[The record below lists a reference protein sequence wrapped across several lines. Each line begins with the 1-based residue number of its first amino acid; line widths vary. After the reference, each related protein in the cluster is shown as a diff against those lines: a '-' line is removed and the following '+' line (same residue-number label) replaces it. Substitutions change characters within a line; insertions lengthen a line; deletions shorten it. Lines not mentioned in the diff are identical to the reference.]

1 MATARHPSSCF
12 VLRILLLVVYF
23 NLSLPYVL
31 KKCTIR
37 YQENPSADMALDCAN
52 RKIEKIPKDIPTDA
66 VSLNL
71 NNNWMQKINEG
82 DFSGMSK
89 LRTLDLTSNQIA
101 HVDQGSFIDLMFL
114 QTLCMGNNK
123 LNVLTSNMFQ
133 GLHNLTVLFLNNNGI
148 QVIHTRAFQFL
159 TSLQTLDLGNN
170 RLRQITD
177 IQPVLQLPQ
186 ITMLGLKC
194 NGFSSFETKDLLL
207 NQPSNL
213 KELDISGDSLTIF
226 SISTPVFPYLQ
237 KIEISMCFCYKD
249 LQWEIPDKELLRN
262 ISFLY
267 LGRSILSF
275 EGITKV
281 LQSLDSLS
289 HLRLEALKMHL
300 YEGLLSTIC
309 KIPTLRR
316 LDLFNSHINN
326 LPIKLEVC
334 SQLTE
339 LDMRKSDVDEL
350 PEGSLGSMKH
360 LRSLNVCDNQLTQV
374 PHDARSFSSL
384 EIFNLNYNY
393 ILELTCEDFVNT
405 TQLREL
411 YLKRNRISQVD
422 YCVFLNLENLKL
434 LDLSSNQ
441 LMTFENNIFLPKLEI
456 LNINHN
462 EIAFLK
468 MPDFLG
474 FQSLKQLDLGTAFF
488 DGMTQ
493 RSFHK
498 VNKLDNIISSR
509 DKIWKLKLLEN
520 LTIEL
525 NPQNLLS
532 SLQTNSSRDIM
543 VFKSMKRYTV
553 ICNIYCFP
561 HQLADILSSMRYL
574 ENFTAVKIFIGAP
587 PLGMFWSNPYLKSV
601 TFTETDF
608 SDVGPELFLQIPNLH
623 SLELSKCNISS
634 LDFLVKANLSA
645 LRYLKLTDNELDMI
659 NDTVFKSFPSLT
671 YLDLDN
677 NPFTCNCSNAG
688 FIQWVKDNKKTQVIN
703 AHQYKCSTPVDRRE
717 SLLLEFDVH
726 LCWDDGR
733 FFYFISSS
741 CLVVLTLL
749 TSFIYNF
756 LWWHLTYTL
765 HLFLAYF
772 YDNQRRRKEVLHRF
786 DAFVSYNVHDEGWVY
801 REMLPVL
808 EGQQGWRL
816 CLHHRDFQPG
826 KPIIENITD
835 AIYGSRKTICV
846 ISRSYL
852 QSEWCS
858 REIQMASFR
867 LFDEKKDVL
876 VLLFLENIPSRHLS
890 PYYRMRKLVKKH
902 TYLSWPQ
909 AAQHPEVFWQNVQRA
924 LQTRGAVTENADPL
938 T

>member
-1 MATARHPSSCF
+1 MAAVRHPSSCF
-12 VLRILLLVVYF
+12 VLWVLLLVVYF

-31 KKCTIR
+31 KTCTIR

-52 RKIEKIPKDIPTDA
+52 REIENIPKDIPKDA

-71 NNNWMQKINEG
+71 NSNCIQKINEG

-114 QTLCMGNNK
+114 QTLYMRNNK

-133 GLHNLTVLFLNNNGI
+133 GLDNLIVLYLNNNGI

-170 RLRQITD
+170 RLQQITD
-177 IQPVLQLPQ
+177 IQPILQLPQ

-207 NQPSNL
+207 SRPSNL

-226 SISTPVFPYLQ
+226 SISTPIFPYLQ

-281 LQSLDSLS
+281 LESLDSLS

-309 KIPTLRR
+309 KIPTLRK

-326 LPIKLEVC
+326 LANKLALC

-339 LDMRKSDVDEL
+339 FDMRTSDVDEL
-350 PEGSLGSMKH
+350 PQGSLGSMKH
-360 LRSLNVCDNQLTQV
+360 LRSLNLCDNQLTQV
-374 PHDARSFSSL
+374 PDDVRNISSL

-393 ILELTCEDFVNT
+393 ILNLTCEDFMNT

-411 YLKRNRISQVD
+411 YLKRNRITEVKW
-422 YCVFLNLENLKL
+422 CAFLNLENLKL
-434 LDLSSNQ
+434 LDLSFNL
-441 LMTFENNIFLPKLEI
+441 LMTFESNIILPKLEI

-462 EIAFLK
+462 EIAFLNILN
-468 MPDFLG
+468 FLG
-474 FQSLKQLDLGTAFF
+474 FDSLKQLDVGTNFF
-488 DGMTQ
+488 DVMTQ
-493 RSFHK
+493 RSFPK
-498 VNKLDNIISSR
+498 VNKLEDIISSR
-509 DKIWKLKLLEN
+509 DNIWELKLLEN

-525 NPQNLLS
+525 NPQNRFS
-532 SLQTNSSRDIM
+532 GIQTNYSRDII
-543 VFKSMKRYTV
+543 FLKSMKRYTV

-561 HQLADILSSMRYL
+561 YQLADILWSMRNL
-574 ENFTAVKIFIGAP
+574 ENFTVVNRFTEVP
-587 PLGMFWSNPYLKSV
+587 PVHMFWHNPYLKSM
-601 TFTETDF
+601 TFAGTDF
-608 SDVGPELFLQIPNLH
+608 SEVGPELFLPIPNLH
-623 SLELSKCNISS
+623 SLELSNCNISS

-645 LRYLKLTDNELDMI
+645 LRYLKLTDNELYMI

-688 FIQWVKDNKKTQVIN
+688 FIQWVKDNKKIQVVN
-703 AHQYKCSTPVDRRE
+703 AHQYKCSSPVDKRE

-726 LCWDDGR
+726 LCWEDGR
-733 FFYFISSS
+733 FFYFIYSS

-756 LWWHLTYTL
+756 LRWHLTYTF

-772 YDNQRRRKEVLHRF
+772 YDNQRRKKEVLHQF

-846 ISRSYL
+846 ISSSYL

-858 REIQMASFR
+858 REIQMAR
-867 LFDEKKDVL
+867 WG
-876 VLLFLENIPSRHLS
+876 RCLS
-890 PYYRMRKLVKKH
+890 L
-902 TYLSWPQ
+902 
-909 AAQHPEVFWQNVQRA
+909 
-924 LQTRGAVTENADPL
+924 
-938 T
+938 

>member
-1 MATARHPSSCF
+1 EILEGLKRCSSF
-12 VLRILLLVVYF
+12 INILLLVVNF

-31 KKCTIR
+31 KKCSVR
-37 YQENPSADMALDCAN
+37 YEENPSADMALDCAN
-52 RKIEKIPKDIPTDA
+52 RKIENVPKDIPKDA

-71 NNNWMQKINEG
+71 NNNWMQKINGG

-89 LRTLDLTSNQIA
+89 LRILDLTSNQIA
-101 HVDQGSFIDLMFL
+101 QVDEGSFIDLMFL

-123 LNVLTSNMFQ
+123 LNVLMSNMFQ
-133 GLHNLTVLFLNNNGI
+133 GLSNLTVLFLNNNGI
-148 QVIHTRAFQFL
+148 QVIHATAFQFL

-177 IQPVLQLPQ
+177 IQPILQLPQ

-194 NGFSSFETKDLLL
+194 NSFTSFETKDLLL
-207 NQPSNL
+207 NQSSNL
-213 KELDISGDSLTIF
+213 QELDISGDSLTIF

-249 LQWEIPDKELLRN
+249 LQWEIPDKQFLRN
-262 ISFLY
+262 ISYLY

-281 LQSLDSLS
+281 LESLDSLH
-289 HLRLEALKMHL
+289 HLRLEALKMHV
-300 YEGLLSTIC
+300 YEGLLFTIC
-309 KIPTLRR
+309 KIPTLRK
-316 LDLFNSHINN
+316 LDLFNSHIKN
-326 LPIKLEVC
+326 LPVKLALC
-334 SQLTE
+334 SQLTA
-339 LDMRKSDVDEL
+339 LDVRKSD
-350 PEGSLGSMKH
+350 H
-360 LRSLNVCDNQLTQV
+360 LRSLNVCDNQLKQV
-374 PHDARSFSSL
+374 PHDARSLCSL
-384 EIFNLNYNY
+384 EILNLNYNY
-393 ILELTCEDFVNT
+393 ILELTCEDFENT

-422 YCVFLNLENLKL
+422 YCVFLNLESLKL
-434 LDLSSNQ
+434 LDLSFNQ
-441 LMTFENNIFLPKLEI
+441 LITFENNIFLPQLEI

-462 EIAFLK
+462 EIAFLEIL
-468 MPDFLG
+468 DFLG
-474 FQSLKQLDLGTAFF
+474 FQSLKQLDLGTTFF

-498 VNKLDNIISSR
+498 VNKQENNISSR
-509 DKIWKLKLLEN
+509 DRIWELKLLEN

-525 NPQNLLS
+525 NPRNLFS
-532 SLQTNSSRDIM
+532 SLQTNYSRDIV
-543 VFKSMKRYTV
+543 VFKSMKRYTA
-553 ICNIYCFP
+553 ICNFFCFP
-561 HQLADILSSMRYL
+561 HQLADIHRSMTYL
-574 ENFTAVKIFIGAP
+574 ENFTVVNVFTEAP
-587 PLGMFWSNPYLKSV
+587 SIDMFWFNPDLKSV
-601 TFTETDF
+601 TFIETDF
-608 SDVGPELFLQIPNLH
+608 SEAGPELFLPIPNLH

-634 LDFLVKANLSA
+634 LDFLVKANLTA
-645 LRYLKLTDNELDMI
+645 LRFLKLTDNELSVI

-677 NPFTCNCSNAG
+677 NPFTCNCSNAR
-688 FIQWVKDNKKTQVIN
+688 FIQWVKNNKQTQVVN
-703 AHQYKCSTPVDRRE
+703 AHQYKCSSSVDKGE
-717 SLLLEFDVH
+717 SLLLEYDVH

-733 FFYFISSS
+733 FFYFISST

-756 LWWHLTYTL
+756 LWWHLTYTF

-772 YDNQRRRKEVLHRF
+772 YDSQRRKKEVLHRF

-876 VLLFLENIPSRHLS
+876 VLLFLENIPARHLS
-890 PYYRMRKLVKKH
+890 PYYRMRKLVKKR

-909 AAQHPEVFWQNVQRA
+909 VAQHPEVFWQNVQRA
-924 LQTRGAVTENADPL
+924 LQTGGALTENTDL
-938 T
+938 